1 MSAAADFDPIAEASK
16 RPRARLT
23 GAVYMLYFLTAV
35 LAAFLESRA
44 PVPSIAVNLV
54 ATAFYVAL
62 TVLFYDLFKPVS
74 MRLSLLAAIVGLV
87 GCALLA
93 LGLFHLV
100 PSHSS
105 LFFFG
110 LYCLLIGCLIF
121 ESGFLPQALGVLM
134 ALAGLGWLTFLSPL
148 GPRLTTYIEVLGV
161 LAEAALMLWL
171 LIFGVN
177 LQRWTE
183 RATAADRY
191 S

>member
-74 MRLSLLAAIVGLV
+74 MRLSLLAAIVASSD
-87 GCALLA
+87 ALFWRWA
-93 LGLFHLV
+93 SFI
-100 PSHSS
+100 SS
-105 LFFFG
+105 RRTARSSS
-110 LYCLLIGCLIF
+110 
-121 ESGFLPQALGVLM
+121 SGSIAC
-134 ALAGLGWLTFLSPL
+134 
-148 GPRLTTYIEVLGV
+148 
-161 LAEAALMLWL
+161 
-171 LIFGVN
+171 
-177 LQRWTE
+177 
-183 RATAADRY
+183 
-191 S
+191 